1 MSLATKPIGSTH
13 KSGCFILAAAPT
25 VVYPEAE
32 FVCDFGGLLGST
44 SSVEH
49 CPPVTSHRTLLHS
62 KLQFR
67 LRWRSLSSPN
77 LLLRFGKYVVWAHVA
92 AGILECSTVIWIK
105 NDRGSRRIVDHE
117 GSQSDLMSSFIHSWH
132 TDWDTGK
139 IKPIRTNQPTN
150 QPTKIRR
157 WRSCDDLESFGCDL
171 RMIISQKT
179 QLSHQDQPHSP
190 SLPSVC
196 QTMPTM
202 RPQPK
207 CPRNALVCPAAP
219 SVDQPHPRPHPAD
232 EGFL

>member
-44 SSVEH
+44 SNVEH

-92 AGILECSTVIWIK
+92 AGILECGTVIWIK
-105 NDRGSRRIVDHE
+105 KDRGSRRIVDHE
-117 GSQSDLMSSFIHSWH
+117 GSQSDLMSSFMAHRL
-132 TDWDTGK
+132 TGK
-139 IKPIRTNQPTN
+139 TKPIRTNQPTN
-150 QPTKIRR
+150 LPTKIRR
-157 WRSCDDLESFGCDL
+157 WCLEGDLYDLESAIF
-171 RMIISQKT
+171 
-179 QLSHQDQPHSP
+179 
-190 SLPSVC
+190 V
-196 QTMPTM
+196 
-202 RPQPK
+202 
-207 CPRNALVCPAAP
+207 
-219 SVDQPHPRPHPAD
+219 
-232 EGFL
+232 